1 MDPLTILA
9 AAQAA
14 YGALQAGIAAGKE
27 IQSMAAD
34 LSELWGSVAKLTHI
48 SAEKP
53 KTSVFSRKSAEQ
65 IAIERYTA
73 KAEAQ
78 DLALRAKNMFVGQFG
93 LAAWDQVQKE
103 VINIRKEIE
112 RQKWEDERAQAAKLE
127 EIKDAGVIFMIVM
140 GTLAVMLLVGAMFLE
155 RIH

>member
-14 YGALQAGIAAGKE
+14 YSGIKVGIAAGKE
-27 IQSMAAD
+27 IQHMAKD
-34 LSELWGSVAKLTHI
+34 LSDLWGSLAKLTQI

-53 KTSVFSRKSAEQ
+53 KPSIFSRKSAEQ

-73 KAEAQ
+73 RAEAQ
-78 DLALRAKNMFVGQFG
+78 DLAAKAKNMFVGQFG
-93 LAAWDQVQKE
+93 LSAWDQVQRE

-112 RQKWEDERAQAAKLE
+112 REKYEAEKVRAAKLE
-127 EIKDAGVIFMIVM
+127 ELREATVVTLIVMFGVAVIFCVGIILM
-140 GTLAVMLLVGAMFLE
+140 GVSK
-155 RIH
+155 

>member
-9 AAQAA
+9 IAQAA
-14 YGALQAGIAAGKE
+14 YAGIQSSIAAGKE
-27 IQSMAAD
+27 IQGMAQD
-34 LSELWGSVAKLTHI
+34 LSDLWGSLAKLTQI

-53 KTSVFSRKSAEQ
+53 STNIFSKKTAEQ

-78 DLALRAKNMFVGQFG
+78 DLALKAKNMFVGQFG
-93 LAAWDQVQKE
+93 LAAWDQVQRE

-112 RQKWEDERAQAAKLE
+112 RQKWEEERERAARLE
-127 EIKDAGVIFMIVM
+127 ELREAGVVTFIVLLLLSIMLAIGVIFLGVK
-140 GTLAVMLLVGAMFLE
+140 
-155 RIH
+155 